1 MAITFGSRIKSA
13 WNAFL
18 KKEIS
23 YNNYGGGSYYRPDRP
38 RLSRGNDHSI
48 VSAVYNRIALDV
60 AALTYR
66 HVRLD
71 DNDRYVE
78 YLNTGLNNCLT
89 LEANM
94 DQTSRAFIQDI
105 ALSMMD
111 EGCVAIV
118 PYETTDNPFQTTSFD
133 ILSMRTA
140 KIVEWY
146 PEHVRV
152 KMYNDKTGEKEELT
166 LPKRFVAIIENP
178 FFSVMNEPNSTLQRL
193 LRKLVLLDVVDE
205 QTNSNKLNMIIQ
217 LPYVIKTDA
226 RRAQA
231 EKRRQDIEDQLEN
244 SKYGIAYTDGT
255 EKITQLNRSL
265 DNNLL
270 NQIEYLTKL
279 MFSQI
284 GITQEILDGTA
295 DQKVMLN
302 YNNRV
307 VEPMAAAIVDAMKR
321 TFLTKTARTQK
332 QSIMYF
338 NDPFRLVPVSDI
350 AEIADKFTRNEIMT
364 SNELRQIVGLRPSDD
379 PNADVLRNKN
389 LSQSN
394 ADIQAQQQQQGID
407 PTVNNGQ
414 AYVQNLLGVGE
425 NSE

>member
-1 MAITFGSRIKSA
+1 MTG
-13 WNAFL
+13 
-18 KKEIS
+18 
-23 YNNYGGGSYYRPDRP
+23 
-38 RLSRGNDHSI
+38 
-48 VSAVYNRIALDV
+48 VQTCALP
-60 AALTYR
+60 
-66 HVRLD
+66 
-71 DNDRYVE
+71 
-78 YLNTGLNNCLT
+78 
-89 LEANM
+89 
-94 DQTSRAFIQDI
+94 I
-105 ALSMMD
+105 
-111 EGCVAIV
+111 
-118 PYETTDNPFQTTSFD
+118 
-133 ILSMRTA
+133 
-140 KIVEWY
+140 Y

-152 KMYNDKTGEKEELT
+152 RIYNDRTGEKQELT
-166 LPKRFVAIIENP
+166 LPKSLVAIIENP

-226 RRAQA
+226 KRAQA

-307 VEPMAAAIVDAMKR
+307 VEPIAAAIVDSMKR
-321 TFLTKTARTQK
+321 VFLTKTARSQK

-338 NDPFRLVPVSDI
+338 SDPFRLVP
-350 AEIADKFTRNEIMT
+350 EIGRAH
-364 SNELRQIVGLRPSDD
+364 V
-379 PNADVLRNKN
+379 
-389 LSQSN
+389 
-394 ADIQAQQQQQGID
+394 
-407 PTVNNGQ
+407 
-414 AYVQNLLGVGE
+414 
-425 NSE
+425 

>member
-1 MAITFGSRIKSA
+1 M
-13 WNAFL
+13 
-18 KKEIS
+18 
-23 YNNYGGGSYYRPDRP
+23 
-38 RLSRGNDHSI
+38 
-48 VSAVYNRIALDV
+48 
-60 AALTYR
+60 
-66 HVRLD
+66 
-71 DNDRYVE
+71 
-78 YLNTGLNNCLT
+78 
-89 LEANM
+89 
-94 DQTSRAFIQDI
+94 
-105 ALSMMD
+105 
-111 EGCVAIV
+111 
-118 PYETTDNPFQTTSFD
+118 
-133 ILSMRTA
+133 
-140 KIVEWY
+140 
-146 PEHVRV
+146 V
-152 KMYNDKTGEKEELT
+152 KN
-166 LPKRFVAIIENP
+166 
-178 FFSVMNEPNSTLQRL
+178 
-193 LRKLVLLDVVDE
+193 
-205 QTNSNKLNMIIQ
+205 NSNKLNMIIQ

-226 RRAQA
+226 KRAQA

-307 VEPMAAAIVDAMKR
+307 VEPIAAAIVDSMKR
-321 TFLTKTARTQK
+321 VFLTKTARSQK

-338 NDPFRLVPVSDI
+338 SDPFRLVPVSDI

-394 ADIQAQQQQQGID
+394 EEIAQQQGINPAQD
-407 PTVNNGQ
+407 YVNNIINQ
-414 AYVQNLLGVGE
+414 TRTTV
-425 NSE
+425 

>member
-1 MAITFGSRIKSA
+1 MAITFGSRVKAA

-18 KKEIS
+18 NKQFS
-23 YNNYGGGSYYRPDRP
+23 YGNYGGGSYYRPDRP

-66 HVRLD
+66 HVKLD
-71 DNDRYVE
+71 DNDRYIK
-78 YLNTGLNNCLT
+78 YINSGLNNCLT
-89 LEANM
+89 LEANQ

-105 ALSMMD
+105 VLSMMD
-111 EGCVAIV
+111 EGCVAVV
-118 PYETTDNPFQTTSFD
+118 PYELTANPTITSSYD
-133 ILSMRTA
+133 ILAMRTA

-152 KMYNDKTGEKEELT
+152 RMYDDRTGEKKELT
-166 LPKRFVAIIENP
+166 LPKSLVAIIENP

-226 RRAQA
+226 KRAQA

-307 VEPMAAAIVDAMKR
+307 VEPIAAAIVDSMKR
-321 TFLTKTARTQK
+321 VFLTKTARSQK

-394 ADIQAQQQQQGID
+394 EEIAQQQEENPAQD
-407 PTVNNGQ
+407 YVNNIISQ
-414 AYVQNLLGVGE
+414 TRTTV
-425 NSE
+425 

>member
-1 MAITFGSRIKSA
+1 
-13 WNAFL
+13 
-18 KKEIS
+18 
-23 YNNYGGGSYYRPDRP
+23 
-38 RLSRGNDHSI
+38 
-48 VSAVYNRIALDV
+48 
-60 AALTYR
+60 
-66 HVRLD
+66 
-71 DNDRYVE
+71 
-78 YLNTGLNNCLT
+78 
-89 LEANM
+89 
-94 DQTSRAFIQDI
+94 
-105 ALSMMD
+105 
-111 EGCVAIV
+111 
-118 PYETTDNPFQTTSFD
+118 
-133 ILSMRTA
+133 
-140 KIVEWY
+140 
-146 PEHVRV
+146 
-152 KMYNDKTGEKEELT
+152 
-166 LPKRFVAIIENP
+166 
-178 FFSVMNEPNSTLQRL
+178 MNEPNSTLQRL

-364 SNELRQIVGLRPSDD
+364 SNELRPIVGLRPSDD

-389 LSQSN
+389 LSQST
-394 ADIQAQQQQQGID
+394 ADIEVQQQQQGLN